1 MTSRVACKILF
12 ALALLH
18 VVVFSLPAGLQRAS
32 AQQLRIESHVYRE
45 GRQQPVASS
54 LTLIDNGFVY
64 DFSLDPL
71 QPETELEVAIYDY
84 HRRTVN
90 LLDCQRQVRLN
101 LEQYEILKMVE
112 EQRLQLAQKP
122 ELEFLVAPPFAEHT
136 DIANATVELRHPQ
149 ISYKAVC
156 EKPKDMTALP
166 TYYDALDQMTR
177 LAASDPGR
185 LPPFPR
191 LAFNQALRKYN
202 LMPVEIEMRLASEG
216 ILQQDMQLRSTHTTI
231 WQLSTGDRQ
240 RIEQA
245 KKKYMNFE
253 VVTLGK
259 YRQLKQDQ
267 TETSKP
273 AAKSPPGDKK

>member
-1 MTSRVACKILF
+1 MSSRLACSFLVALT
-12 ALALLH
+12 
-18 VVVFSLPAGLQRAS
+18 FSQIAGLTTFSPDRPAS

-202 LMPVEIEMRLASEG
+202 LMPIEIEMKLASEG
-216 ILQQDMQLRSTHTTI
+216 LLQQDLQLRSTHTTI

-267 TETSKP
+267 TETTKP
-273 AAKSPPGDKK
+273 AAKSLFGGKQ

>member
-1 MTSRVACKILF
+1 
-12 ALALLH
+12 
-18 VVVFSLPAGLQRAS
+18 
-32 AQQLRIESHVYRE
+32 
-45 GRQQPVASS
+45 
-54 LTLIDNGFVY
+54 
-64 DFSLDPL
+64 
-71 QPETELEVAIYDY
+71 
-84 HRRTVN
+84 
-90 LLDCQRQVRLN
+90 
-101 LEQYEILKMVE
+101 
-112 EQRLQLAQKP
+112 
-122 ELEFLVAPPFAEHT
+122 
-136 DIANATVELRHPQ
+136 
-149 ISYKAVC
+149 
-156 EKPKDMTALP
+156 MTALP

-202 LMPVEIEMRLASEG
+202 LMPVEIEMQLASEG